1 MVSFLTSPHPKLQQ
15 LPSRFIK
22 TDCRI
27 IANLLWSVETSP
39 PEQTISFN
47 HKPLPNPSSSDW
59 PCILLRF
66 WEPDSG
72 RGITQEP
79 INLLM
84 FFQTRTVAAFARR
97 TCTTQLPG
105 AKAVIISRTRRSCFF
120 ETHLRH
126 GFVYPLASR
135 LPTRSRSQPNQ
146 AFPTPLGSGD
156 SSAKRFLEP
165 YKPPVKSLTIP
176 RGGVQSREFVK
187 KNRPWRGVSRHLTA
201 FPHGPT
207 A

>member
-84 FFQTRTVAAFARR
+84 CFQTRTVAAFARR

-126 GFVYPLASR
+126 GFFTLWLLAFQHVPAANR
-135 LPTRSRSQPNQ
+135 IRH
-146 AFPTPLGSGD
+146 FP
-156 SSAKRFLEP
+156 
-165 YKPPVKSLTIP
+165 
-176 RGGVQSREFVK
+176 
-187 KNRPWRGVSRHLTA
+187 RPWVPGIRPPNGFWNRTNLSKKLDDPA
-201 FPHGPT
+201 
-207 A
+207 